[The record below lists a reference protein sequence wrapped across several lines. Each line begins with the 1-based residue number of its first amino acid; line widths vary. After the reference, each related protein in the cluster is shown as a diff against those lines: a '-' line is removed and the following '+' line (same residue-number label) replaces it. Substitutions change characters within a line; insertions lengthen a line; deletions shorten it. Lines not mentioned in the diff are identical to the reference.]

1 MAFAKYWFA
10 GYMENNGDNNM
21 TEELEDLYE
30 LKKLIEFDI
39 NSSNNLKD
47 NVLEKQIVEL
57 IEKIKL
63 IEENT

>member
-1 MAFAKYWFA
+1 
-10 GYMENNGDNNM
+10 M

>member
-10 GYMENNGDNNM
+10 GYMENSGDNNM